1 MKKLFLLC
9 AALLLSLTQARA
21 DEGMWLLN
29 LMKQQHL
36 EDSLRK
42 AGLQL
47 PPEAFIVRLR
57 RHSASALVSLVE
69 VARAK

>member
-21 DEGMWLLN
+21 DEGMWLLK

-47 PPEAFIVRLR
+47 PLRHCIVRLR